1 MLPYA
6 DTGEGDG
13 NPAYQEAG
21 VHRGARKCGG
31 VASEGAGAAEYGARD
46 WLLR

>member
-6 DTGEGDG
+6 DTGERDG

-21 VHRGARKCGG
+21 VHRGARDCRG
-31 VASEGAGAAEYGARD
+31 VASGGAGAAEHVARD